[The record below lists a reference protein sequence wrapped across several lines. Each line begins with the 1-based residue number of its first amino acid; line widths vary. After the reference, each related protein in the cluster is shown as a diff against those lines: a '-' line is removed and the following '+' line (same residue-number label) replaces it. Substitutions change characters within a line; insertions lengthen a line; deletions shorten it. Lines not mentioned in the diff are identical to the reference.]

1 MAACATTYFE
11 TGRGWG
17 ARIAEHN
24 AELMAQQAQRR
35 RRVRTPEFFF
45 TKHFDNSRLVKASD
59 PVRVREMRV
68 FSVAAAVLFSLIMVY
83 GLQHFYAIE
92 SSYRV
97 ESEKQ
102 MLDQL
107 REENRQL
114 APQRGRAHA
123 AGPHRPDGP
132 PAWTRRAAARPGGS
146 SQRPAWFRRSHARPD
161 RSYGAR
167 GAMKNSF

>member
-24 AELMAQQAQRR
+24 AELMVQQAPRR

-45 TKHFDNSRLVKASD
+45 VKHFDNSRLVKAAD
-59 PVRVREMRV
+59 PVRAREMRV
-68 FSVAAAVLFSLIMVY
+68 FSVAVAMLFSLIMVY

-102 MLDQL
+102 TLDQL

-114 APQRGRAHA
+114 RLSEAELTQPGRIDQMAHQLGLAEPQPGQVVHS
-123 AGPHRPDGP
+123 D
-132 PAWTRRAAARPGGS
+132 ARPAS
-146 SQRPAWFRRSHARPD
+146 AAPALAQIISQAPTAQ
-161 RSYGAR
+161 
-167 GAMKNSF
+167 